1 MNGGPMLEH
10 YQKFYLSTQDDLLAE
25 CNRLGVELPVSDDV
39 ALTRTPLDVDG
50 HRIPNRLW
58 VQPMQGADAAADG
71 APGDL
76 TRRRYLQYAEG
87 GFGLI
92 WVEATAID
100 LAHREHEHQ
109 LCLHEGTVEAFQ
121 SLTRDLRSKGIDGVT
136 LILQL
141 IAPSASNAEILHAA
155 DLAQKA
161 GFDGV
166 DVKCTYGDPL
176 YGDFDRLNDLLG
188 AIRQALPGL
197 LLASRLTLYEARP
210 GGVGVDAEDYRQ
222 ADTTALVVRLKA
234 LRDAGLSILNPSN
247 CSPHASGPGHEPLSD
262 AQPPQEHALI
272 RLQRDWNILQDLAT
286 SVPGLHL
293 VGGGLSWLRHLALP
307 VGEGMLKTGV
317 VSALGFGR
325 HALANPSLA
334 VDVLH
339 VGAINQQRGCMLCY
353 ACNDMVDAG
362 GPVGCVIQDQATYGT
377 AYRTQRRFDLQHLQR
392 EAGRC
397 HQCETA
403 PCMAACPSAVPIPEV
418 MRLFA
423 AGRYEKAYRLIQR
436 ANVFPEM
443 SARLCPSWLQ
453 AEGACVETVLSGN
466 SVPIGDV
473 QMTLARWSLDAID
486 VGVRIPE
493 GSSGKRIAIVGGG
506 PAGLAAATR
515 LLEVGHQVVV
525 FEREAFLGGVPEQL
539 IPAIRFPGTH
549 REVDAVLRP
558 ALERRRLDL
567 RFEQALGRE
576 VSLDA
581 LKQEF
586 DAVLL
591 AVGLWEE
598 TSVASGPGVVDA
610 LTFLRDCKRETRDAV
625 PAKVAILAGG
635 DCAMDVARQ
644 ARARGAEELYLVFEG
659 PRSAMHW
666 HRVESWFSEPGVNL
680 LILHRPL
687 AAVHDAS
694 GALKGLQMQRMNPG
708 GAAVADEVSVLEV
721 DLIIEA
727 MGLNISTPI
736 QTLLEEE
743 GIILSSEGGQA
754 DGDKVFAAGA
764 VCNGGASVEQ
774 CIAEGLAVAEKIT
787 QFLDLKE

>member
-1 MNGGPMLEH
+1 MSGAPMLEH

-25 CNRLGVELPVSDDV
+25 CNRLGVELPVSEDV
-39 ALTRTPLDVDG
+39 SLTVTPLEVDG

-58 VQPMQGADAAADG
+58 VQPMQGADAASDG
-71 APGDL
+71 APDDL
-76 TRRRYLQYAEG
+76 TRRRYLQYSKG

-92 WVEATAID
+92 WVEATAIHCS
-100 LAHREHEHQ
+100 HREHEHQ
-109 LCLHEGTVEAFQ
+109 LCLHDGTVEAFQ
-121 SLTRDLRSKGIDGVT
+121 AFTRDLRSEGIEGVT

-141 IAPSASNAEILHAA
+141 IAPSASNADILHASA
-155 DLAQKA
+155 LAAKA

-166 DVKCTYGDPL
+166 DIKCTYGDPL
-176 YGDFDRLNDLLG
+176 HGNFDRLTELFG
-188 AIRQALPGL
+188 AIHQAQPEL
-197 LLASRLTLYEARP
+197 LLASRFTLYDASP
-210 GGVGVDAEDYRQ
+210 GGVGVDSEDYRQ
-222 ADTTALVVRLKA
+222 AETTELVAHLTALRN
-234 LRDAGLSILNPSN
+234 AGLSILNPSN
-247 CSPHASGPGHEPLSD
+247 CSPHSSGPDHEPLHD
-262 AQPPQEHALI
+262 AQPPQEHALV

-286 SVPGLHL
+286 AVPGLHL
-293 VGGGLSWLRHLALP
+293 VGGGLSWLRHLTLP

-317 VSALGFGR
+317 VSSLGFGR
-325 HALANPSLA
+325 HALANPGLA
-334 VDVLH
+334 ADVLEA
-339 VGAINQQRGCMLCY
+339 GAIDRQGGCMLCY

-418 MRLFA
+418 LRLFA

-443 SARLCPSWLQ
+443 SAHLCPSWLQ
-453 AEGACVETVLSGN
+453 AEGACVETVLSGT

-486 VGVRIPE
+486 VGVQLPE
-493 GSSGKRIAIVGGG
+493 RSSGKRIAIVGGG

-515 LLEVGHQVVV
+515 LLEAGHHVVV
-525 FEREAFLGGVPEQL
+525 FEREAFLGGVPELL
-539 IPAIRFPGTH
+539 IPAVRFPGTQ

-558 ALERRRLDL
+558 ALERQRLDL
-567 RFEQALGRE
+567 RFEQALGQE
-576 VSLDA
+576 ISLDA

-598 TSVASGPGVVDA
+598 TSVASGTGVVDA

-659 PRSAMHW
+659 PRSKMHW

-687 AAVHDAS
+687 GAVHDAS
-694 GALKGLQMQRMNPG
+694 GALKGLQMQRMNPYG
-708 GAAVADEVSVLEV
+708 EPVNDGVSVLEV

-727 MGLNISTPI
+727 MGLTISSPM

-743 GIILSSEGGQA
+743 GMTLSPEGMKA
-754 DGDKVFAAGA
+754 DGGKVFAAGA
-764 VCNGGASVEQ
+764 MCNGGASVEQ
-774 CIAEGLAVAEKIT
+774 CIAEGLAVAEDIN
-787 QFLDLKE
+787 QFLDLKD